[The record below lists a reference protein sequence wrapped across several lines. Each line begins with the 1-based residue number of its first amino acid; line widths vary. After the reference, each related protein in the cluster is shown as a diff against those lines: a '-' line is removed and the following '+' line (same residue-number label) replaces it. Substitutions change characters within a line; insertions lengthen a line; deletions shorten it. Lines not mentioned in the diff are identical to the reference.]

1 MNESSA
7 AKIQFAFYVFYA
19 VRIANLTAA
28 TDDKSLSIRDDL
40 HFLSP
45 CLTKL
50 VYLERR
56 KKLAN
61 LKVSASVE
69 HLLDRPICK
78 VVYSV
83 L

>member
-7 AKIQFAFYVFYA
+7 AKIQFAFYA

-28 TDDKSLSIRDDL
+28 TDDKSRSIRGDL

-45 CLTKL
+45 CLTRL
-50 VYLERR
+50 VYLEKR
-56 KKLAN
+56 KKLAS

-78 VVYSV
+78 VVYSE